1 MRLSKSNKTKF
12 PIQKGEEELHRTPEK
27 KKTVNP
33 VWNDQFNLYIESP
46 FTPITFQVDEAYLHH
61 ILMNATCRSSTGIL
75 SAQMTLWAWLSLTWQ
90 GIFPFQQHLKPNSI
104 FKV

>member
-12 PIQKGEEELHRTPEK
+12 SIQKGDEELHRTPEK

-46 FTPITFQVDEAYLHH
+46 FTPITFQVDEA
-61 ILMNATCRSSTGIL
+61 
-75 SAQMTLWAWLSLTWQ
+75 
-90 GIFPFQQHLKPNSI
+90 
-104 FKV
+104 